1 MPRIISTSSI
11 TGTGFMKCMPI
22 NFSGR
27 LVAAA
32 SRVMEIEEVFEAIS
46 ASGDKTAQTSF
57 KMPVLISSF
66 SLAASMTSA
75 VSAMVL
81 RLAAGTMRSSAASRV
96 LSSMRPDAN
105 CRFKLPEIVAMPAS
119 MRSCATSFSSTR
131 YPESAKTW
139 AMPLPICP
147 APIIP
152 TVVSA
157 IILILLGGPRPF

>member
-1 MPRIISTSSI
+1 
-11 TGTGFMKCMPI
+11 MKCMPI

-46 ASGDKTAQTSF
+46 ESGDKTAQTSF

-119 MRSCATSFSSTR
+119 MRSCATSFNSTR
-131 YPESAKTW
+131 YPEIAKTW